1 MTAPIYAIGDIH
13 GQLDELHRVLD
24 LIHADGGE
32 DAPIV
37 FLGDYVDRGPDSKG
51 VIDLLIDGITKGH
64 NWTAIRGNHDR
75 YFQRFLADQTVYDP
89 ATREGLFWLDE
100 RLGGDKTL
108 LSYGIAARD
117 GDPLGPVHATAISAV
132 PQAHRDFLL
141 NLPNMHVTDDH
152 IFVHAGLRKG
162 VALRDQIE
170 NDLIWIRKDWLEHP
184 HDYGRLVVHGH
195 TSVDFPEH
203 HGYRV
208 NLDAGAGYF
217 RPLQAAVFEGRT
229 VHVLDKDGRVP
240 LRPTPQIPNG

>member
-1 MTAPIYAIGDIH
+1 MTTPVYAIGDIH
-13 GQLDELHRVLD
+13 GQLDEVHRVLD
-24 LIHADGGE
+24 LIHADGGK
-32 DAPIV
+32 DAKIV

-51 VIDLLIDGITKGH
+51 VIDLLIDGINRGR

-89 ATREGLFWLDE
+89 ATREGLFWLNE

-108 LSYGIAARD
+108 QSYGIEAQE
-117 GDPLGPVHATAISAV
+117 GDPLGPIHAAALKAV
-132 PQAHRDFLL
+132 PQAHRDFLK
-141 NLPNMHVTDDH
+141 NLPNMHITEDQ

-162 VALRDQIE
+162 IAIEDQIE
-170 NDLIWIRKDWLEHP
+170 NDLIWIRADWLETP

-229 VHVLDKDGRVP
+229 VHVLDKDGRIR
-240 LRPTPQIPNG
+240 LHPTPQIPNG